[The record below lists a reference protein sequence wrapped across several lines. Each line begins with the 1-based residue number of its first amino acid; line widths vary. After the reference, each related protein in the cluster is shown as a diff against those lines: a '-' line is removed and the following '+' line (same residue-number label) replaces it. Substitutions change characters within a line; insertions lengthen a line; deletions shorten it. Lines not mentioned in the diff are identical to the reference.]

1 MSLNFNI
8 AETETFSR
16 SITQPEYKKIY
27 EKIKNY
33 VYPQLKLSPYFGNNI
48 KRLKGELKD
57 TYRYRI
63 GDYRLFYTIDAGKLL
78 VFVLDIK
85 RRNDAY

>member
-1 MSLNFNI
+1 MSLNFKI
-8 AETETFSR
+8 AETETFSQ
-16 SITQPEYKKIY
+16 SISRPEYKKIY

-33 VYPQLKLSPYFGNNI
+33 VYPQLKLNPYFGNNI
-48 KRLKGELKD
+48 KRLKGEWKD

-63 GDYRLFYTIDAGKLL
+63 GDYRLFYTIDAGRLL
-78 VFVLDIK
+78 VLILDFK

>member
-8 AETETFSR
+8 AETETFSQ
-16 SITQPEYKKIY
+16 SIIQPEYKKIY

-33 VYPQLKLSPYFGNNI
+33 VYPQLKLNPYFGNNI
-48 KRLKGELKD
+48 KRLKGEWKD

>member
-1 MSLNFNI
+1 LSLNFNI

-33 VYPQLKLSPYFGNNI
+33 VYPQLKLSPYFGTNI
-48 KRLKGELKD
+48 KRLKGEWKD

-78 VFVLDIK
+78 VLILDIK

>member
-33 VYPQLKLSPYFGNNI
+33 VYPQLKLNPYFGNNI
-48 KRLKGELKD
+48 KRLKGEWKD

>member
-16 SITQPEYKKIY
+16 SITQPEYKKVY

-48 KRLKGELKD
+48 KRLKGEWKD

-63 GDYRLFYTIDAGKLL
+63 GDYRLFYTIDADQSL
-78 VFVLDIK
+78 VLILDIK

>member
-16 SITQPEYKKIY
+16 SIAQPEYKKIY

-33 VYPQLKLSPYFGNNI
+33 VYPQLRISPYFGNNI

-63 GDYRLFYTIDAGKLL
+63 GDHRLFYTIDAGQLL
-78 VFVLDIK
+78 VFVLNIK
-85 RRNDAY
+85 RRKDAY

>member
-1 MSLNFNI
+1 LSPDFNI
-8 AETETFSR
+8 AETETFSK

-48 KRLKGELKD
+48 KRLKGEWKD

-63 GDYRLFYTIDAGKLL
+63 GDYRLFYTIDAGKSL

>member
-1 MSLNFNI
+1 MSLNFDI
-8 AETETFSR
+8 AETETFSK
-16 SITQPEYKKIY
+16 SIAHLEYKKIY

-63 GDYRLFYTIDAGKLL
+63 GDYRLFYTIDASKLL

>member
-1 MSLNFNI
+1 LLLNFNI
-8 AETETFSR
+8 AEAETFSR
-16 SITQPEYKKIY
+16 SIIQPEYKKIY

-33 VYPQLKLSPYFGNNI
+33 VYPQLKLNPYFGNNI
-48 KRLKGELKD
+48 KRLKGEWKD

>member
-1 MSLNFNI
+1 LSHNFQI

-16 SITQPEYKKIY
+16 SITRPEYKKIY
-27 EKIKNY
+27 KKIKNY

-48 KRLKGELKD
+48 KRLKGECKD

-63 GDYRLFYTIDAGKLL
+63 GDYRLFYTIDVDRLL
-78 VFVLDIK
+78 VLILDIK

>member
-8 AETETFSR
+8 AETETFSQ

-33 VYPQLKLSPYFGNNI
+33 VYPQLKLSPYFGTNI
-48 KRLKGELKD
+48 KRLKGEWKD
-57 TYRYRI
+57 TYRFESEITDCFIR
-63 GDYRLFYTIDAGKLL
+63 
-78 VFVLDIK
+78 
-85 RRNDAY
+85 